1 MRYRIGT
8 RGVGA
13 FPTWTAWLAALLC
26 VASCAAPAG
35 AQTKIING
43 EPMLGWV
50 NGTYEKPVII
60 EVVGDSNAVPS
71 GPQSVAPNT
80 DANNWYHSIMMGLAK
95 WTPYVKLGGIETMQ
109 FGNNLGVFGGT
120 ASSSQHSAFR
130 DLSGL
135 TATDILPGQAT
146 PAAATTGIV
155 MPSIVHHAYTAPRGD
170 GGRSHFT
177 FRTNGSWCVND
188 PDWYYDNR
196 AMEVKLFGLLHASGL
211 QSSNTFIRVERGGTE
226 GVADG
231 PITGATVTD
240 TAVSFIG
247 TEAPAT
253 WGASVPAGTNP
264 LLRVGTA
271 TTGGYDETSRSAV
284 FGRALLRTATPTRG
298 EPVFTSQSA
307 GGWTIRNF
315 DSSAG
320 RNIGY
325 LARFTDTALQNRI
338 HYLIKNASAAT
349 QDVTLIIWVRL
360 GTNDSDNDSGSS
372 TAWRD
377 RTLLL
382 IDRYRSA
389 GAAVGVH
396 PHFVLDSPSDPG
408 TLPGPSYG
416 QAAKFDN
423 IEAGNALAAAARDR
437 PWSRVVSINKRNVL
451 NFRDPGANGTL
462 RGPYNSSTNTVGGIV
477 DEATDVHLNRIGA
490 EIEVDGIW
498 DSVANE
504 FPVPSDA
511 TLGLTTPPA
520 MPDQYADKRPFF
532 WIQPFGGENF
542 RGLDGNY
549 LSDPVTWVRAKLDQ
563 AVRAGY
569 ERVVLH
575 VPGGSVVT
583 QDYYGADQ
591 RWHLQNSV
599 ELAAHYTYF
608 NGGGYAADL
617 RARGLTSD
625 VYLGMVWEP
634 PTNPAGSFEPPML
647 DPKVERSWIDSQVIW
662 WKTTVGCKNVWFDA
676 ASVFGENATR
686 LQKIRQLRD
695 YIYGKGMG
703 VAGGEAIPIINSG
716 TWQIDLAR
724 AFDMP
729 YLVTET
735 ALAGLTNNANYRV
748 PAGAV
753 MFCVMTAAEATPT
766 NITKRINQGFI
777 VVPFQ
782 DVTTVVAQGM
792 LSTQDQTTGRN
803 RDRTR
808 RRRMG
813 LGKSRKGARPCTLA

>member
-1 MRYRIGT
+1 
-8 RGVGA
+8 VGA
-13 FPTWTAWLAALLC
+13 FSTWTAWLAALLC

-60 EVVGDSNAVPS
+60 EVVGDSNATTGTAAS
-71 GPQSVAPNT
+71 APDTSN
-80 DANNWYHSIMMGLAK
+80 DNHYYHSIYTALLK
-95 WTPYVKLGGIETMQ
+95 WSPYTKLGGMEIAPFTGEN
-109 FGNNLGVFGGT
+109 FGLYGRGT
-120 ASSSQHSAFR
+120 TSGSSQISQFANG
-130 DLSGL
+130 SVV
-135 TATDILPGQAT
+135 TIASILPGQAT
-146 PAAATTGIV
+146 PGGTTTGIHLPAV
-155 MPSIVHHAYTAPRGD
+155 TSSLYTSDRGD
-170 GGRSHFT
+170 GTVRYWTMRPASG
-177 FRTNGSWCVND
+177 GSWCVND
-188 PDWYYDNR
+188 PDWWYDGR
-196 AMEVKLFGLLHASGL
+196 ALEVKAQGLLTTDGL
-211 QSSNTFIRVERGGTE
+211 DGLRLRSERGGTE
-226 GVADG
+226 ASNQAVLSGSS
-231 PITGATVTD
+231 ITD
-240 TAVSFIG
+240 TTINFAG
-247 TEAPAT
+247 TEAHT
-253 WGASVPAGTNP
+253 TFGASVAGSTTTMLRFGINTTSLSENAKRWVLSTQP
-264 LLRVGTA
+264 LVRV
-271 TTGGYDETSRSAV
+271 
-284 FGRALLRTATPTRG
+284 ATPTRG

-307 GGWTIRNF
+307 GGTTIRVY

-325 LARFTDTALQNRI
+325 SGGLSARFTDTALQNRI
-338 HYLIKNASAAT
+338 LYLVKNASAAT
-349 QDVTLIIWVRL
+349 QDVTLIFWVRL

-498 DSVANE
+498 DSAANE

-549 LSDPVTWVRAKLDQ
+549 LSDPVTWVRTKLDQ

-625 VYLGMVWEP
+625 VYLGIVWEP

-703 VAGGEAIPIINSG
+703 VAGGEAIPVINSG